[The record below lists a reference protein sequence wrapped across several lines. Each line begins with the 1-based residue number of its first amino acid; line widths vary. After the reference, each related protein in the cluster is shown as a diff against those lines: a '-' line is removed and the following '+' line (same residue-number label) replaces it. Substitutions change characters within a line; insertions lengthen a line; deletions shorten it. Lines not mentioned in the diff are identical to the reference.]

1 MSTPALTFTGISS
14 FSSDFQTILSREQ
27 QIEQIP
33 ITRLQN
39 TQSDNTQKVQLLQG
53 LNSAV
58 AALSTSIGS
67 LGSVGANKALTASS
81 SDPAS
86 ISVSNTGATQAVSYT
101 ISDCTS
107 IATAASEKSVT
118 GYADTTTTPVSQ
130 HGNLSL
136 VFGSGDPIPITLTSD
151 QNNLV
156 GLRDYINN
164 MNAGLTATILT
175 TGTGAT
181 PNYLVVSSNTLG
193 ATTLQINDTDAG
205 TDLLTNTNQGSD
217 AVFKLNGIPIDK
229 TSNTIND
236 VIPGV
241 TFTLNQQPSSDV
253 TLNLSPD
260 SSQISNALND
270 LTTKYNAVVDLIDAQ
285 MGSGAGLLNGD
296 QMVLNIADD
305 LRQLTTYNGGSN
317 MSLAQLGVTFDTSG
331 KMSFDP
337 NAVSSLSDSQ
347 LSSAISFLGSS
358 TTGLGAFAA
367 TFNQLSDP
375 ISGLI
380 QTEESGLNQENQQL
394 TDQIDTLN
402 TRMSVEQAGIT
413 TRLQQADAAIAALES
428 QQQILNA
435 SVQSVDLAL
444 FGKDFGTGSVGG

>member
-241 TFTLNQQPSSDV
+241 TFTLNQQPSRS
-253 TLNLSPD
+253 
-260 SSQISNALND
+260 
-270 LTTKYNAVVDLIDAQ
+270 
-285 MGSGAGLLNGD
+285 
-296 QMVLNIADD
+296 
-305 LRQLTTYNGGSN
+305 
-317 MSLAQLGVTFDTSG
+317 
-331 KMSFDP
+331 
-337 NAVSSLSDSQ
+337 
-347 LSSAISFLGSS
+347 
-358 TTGLGAFAA
+358 
-367 TFNQLSDP
+367 
-375 ISGLI
+375 
-380 QTEESGLNQENQQL
+380 EEH
-394 TDQIDTLN
+394 
-402 TRMSVEQAGIT
+402 
-413 TRLQQADAAIAALES
+413 
-428 QQQILNA
+428 
-435 SVQSVDLAL
+435 
-444 FGKDFGTGSVGG
+444 